1 MNLPINPSKSL
12 ARLNPQLFGISEGLK
27 PKNGEA
33 VVPERKLHDQIEA
46 LARENGWLYVHSRM
60 DCPSTIQVGFPD
72 FALFLPG
79 SKTIFL
85 ECKRPGGKPTTAQL
99 AKLAHARK
107 LGFVAE
113 IVTSME
119 EVMRAISSH
128 ENPPHPA

>member
-12 ARLNPQLFGISEGLK
+12 ARLNPQLFQGGIHRPASSIKQPESER
-27 PKNGEA
+27 A
-33 VVPERKLHDQIEA
+33 LHDQIEA

-107 LGFVAE
+107 LGFTAE

-119 EVMRAISSH
+119 EVLKAIQLTTDEH
-128 ENPPHPA
+128 R